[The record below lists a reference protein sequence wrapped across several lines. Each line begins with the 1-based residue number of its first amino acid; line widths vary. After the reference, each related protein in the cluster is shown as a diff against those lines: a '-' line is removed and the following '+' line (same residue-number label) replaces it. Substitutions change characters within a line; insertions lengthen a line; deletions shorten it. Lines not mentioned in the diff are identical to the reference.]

1 MKKYQVPP
9 RVPTTYPPPHLPR
22 CKNITWRT
30 NTMVKIIY
38 LGISLSGLPYMSRPF
53 RTCLS
58 QFPPSSLRL
67 VLSLSSFYLPY
78 VSLPP
83 LTSLSTLV
91 LGACTHLRV
100 PTHTYYRALQQ
111 LALFHPP
118 PTLTPSTPAPPHSS
132 DASKRSSQIPV
143 AGVGQACS
151 PPYSPRFIFSSLL

>member
-1 MKKYQVPP
+1 MTHKHDGKNNIPWNIFIRFAVHVQTLPDLFIA
-9 RVPTTYPPPHLPR
+9 VPT
-22 CKNITWRT
+22 I
-30 NTMVKIIY
+30 
-38 LGISLSGLPYMSRPF
+38 
-53 RTCLS
+53 
-58 QFPPSSLRL
+58 QPSFSA
-67 VLSLSSFYLPY
+67 LSLYSFYLPY